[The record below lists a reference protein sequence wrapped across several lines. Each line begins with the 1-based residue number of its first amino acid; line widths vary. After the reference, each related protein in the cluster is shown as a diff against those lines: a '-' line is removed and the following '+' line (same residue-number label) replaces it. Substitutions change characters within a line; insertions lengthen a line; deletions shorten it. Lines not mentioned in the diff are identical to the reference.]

1 MAAILAGTSTATTLV
16 GDVFGLI
23 TSNALLC
30 TFVALG
36 LLGAAIGI
44 FRKLKRGGVGHV
56 PRTSFPSLEVFYV

>member
-44 FRKLKRGGVGHV
+44 FRKLKRASH
-56 PRTSFPSLEVFYV
+56 